1 MYLVRLDVDSSSL
14 QSIRIFRSMQN
25 LIWEKFKKKI
35 KKKIENRIII
45 NNKNFITIRKER
57 KKICVI
63 FFLFDYFFKSKLNNS
78 HIYTQ
83 DIDTQQRQE
92 QQQLFVSP
100 WQQQSHI

>member
-1 MYLVRLDVDSSSL
+1 MY
-14 QSIRIFRSMQN
+14 
-25 LIWEKFKKKI
+25 KKI
-35 KKKIENRIII
+35 KKKIENRIIII
-45 NNKNFITIRKER
+45 NNKNFITIRKE
-57 KKICVI
+57 KKNMRY
-63 FFLFDYFFKSKLNNS
+63 FLFDYFFKSKLNNS